1 MGHQQIMLVLLGVL
15 VVGIAI
21 AVGVAMFRGNAIE
34 QGRMALINDMLFI
47 ASRAREAYLKPAQLG
62 GAQRNF
68 SNITMRQLSTMAE
81 NDNGRYF
88 IEGASTDELIIVG
101 VGRMVAEGDTIRV
114 RMRVNERTNVIEVL
128 H

>member
-47 ASRAREAYLKPAQLG
+47 ASRAREAYLKPSQMG

-68 SNITMRQLSTMAE
+68 SNITMCQLSTMEE

-88 IEGASTDELIIVG
+88 IESASTDELVIVG

-114 RMRVNERTNVIEVL
+114 RMRINERTNVIEVL